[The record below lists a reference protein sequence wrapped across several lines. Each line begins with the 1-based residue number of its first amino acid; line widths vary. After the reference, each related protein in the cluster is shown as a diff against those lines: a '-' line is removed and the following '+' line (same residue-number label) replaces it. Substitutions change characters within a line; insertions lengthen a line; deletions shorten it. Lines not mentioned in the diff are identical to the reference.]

1 MLPRAVS
8 SACPQKR
15 AGGCRETFH
24 SGSTVIQLKVGN
36 EAQTTFRIFV
46 FFSSW
51 TPVELPHHVIS
62 LGKRISV
69 SVQKTAYV
77 ALCDIKMG
85 PVPEQWVFSAHLL
98 KTKEQKRDFSVSRE
112 FQAGSRHFSAREK

>member
-8 SACPQKR
+8 SACSQKR

-46 FFSSW
+46 FFSFW

-62 LGKRISV
+62 LGEKKS
-69 SVQKTAYV
+69 
-77 ALCDIKMG
+77 L
-85 PVPEQWVFSAHLL
+85 
-98 KTKEQKRDFSVSRE
+98 SVSRK
-112 FQAGSRHFSAREK
+112 QPM